1 MVSGIL
7 SPMRNDLAAHDAYSG
22 PTVHPVRSGSTP
34 THRSVKTASP
44 VCLSLF
50 ISHPFAVSIHLL
62 NLCCVCLSFCKP
74 HYRSSPCSNGCGDL
88 REGSRRRPQQA
99 RRLYVV
105 SRASSFLI
113 QLRFS
118 VRWSHL
124 WFFGGV
130 FRSVLSAGSP
140 DSGGEESFLQDAPDR
155 P

>member
-1 MVSGIL
+1 MTF
-7 SPMRNDLAAHDAYSG
+7 SPFLTNFIHFHIISYLEIKEQKDGFWNPFPYEERLAAHDAYSG

-34 THRSVKTASP
+34 AHRSVKTASP

-118 VRWSHL
+118 VR
-124 WFFGGV
+124 
-130 FRSVLSAGSP
+130 
-140 DSGGEESFLQDAPDR
+140 
-155 P
+155 